1 MVVDLHSD
9 IGLRGTPEEL
19 ADLLYSIADAIAAGW
34 SSGDTPYGAWWLTPV
49 EDEDKENEE
58 EDEID

>member
-19 ADLLYSIADAIAAGW
+19 ADLLYSIADALAAGW

-49 EDEDKENEE
+49 TDDNDDADEE
-58 EDEID
+58 EFD